1 MFGFST
7 LMIHTK
13 LLDKNNENNNL
24 IFSENLYKGACVKI
38 KNSNKTFQVIG
49 LNRGKEICWVREWPF
64 ACNSKK
70 TFALEISQITLQIFC
85 SNNSSEKNKQLWNI
99 KKSCFINIYYFNFFF
114 TEFLRLKKN
123 I

>member
-7 LMIHTK
+7 LMMHSK
-13 LLDKNNENNNL
+13 LLDSENNNNL
-24 IFSENLYKGACVKI
+24 ISPENLYKGACVKI

-49 LNRGKEICWVREWPF
+49 INIGKKICWVREWPF

-85 SNNSSEKNKQLWNI
+85 SNNSSE
-99 KKSCFINIYYFNFFF
+99 
-114 TEFLRLKKN
+114 
-123 I
+123 